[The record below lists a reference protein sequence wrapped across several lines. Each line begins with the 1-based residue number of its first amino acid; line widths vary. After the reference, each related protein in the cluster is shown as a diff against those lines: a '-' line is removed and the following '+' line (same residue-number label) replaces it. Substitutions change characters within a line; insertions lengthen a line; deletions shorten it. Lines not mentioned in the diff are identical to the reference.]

1 MHSYKVTVIQNNG
14 QIIRP
19 EFAPAPG
26 RLDALRRYYYEAF
39 CNYQISGYKI
49 ENLNG
54 VVVEHEAA
62 QAVTA

>member
-1 MHSYKVTVIQNNG
+1 VNTYKVTVTLNNG
-14 QIIRP
+14 QTIRP

-26 RLDALRRYYYEAF
+26 RLDALRRYYYGAF
-39 CNYQISGYKI
+39 CNYEISGYKI

-62 QAVTA
+62 QAVSA